1 MRGQTFAI
9 DRDAAIHFIHA
20 AVATPS
26 VTRFLM
32 VSYLASRRKQP
43 AWWSDAEWAAA
54 EDVNNRVLPRY
65 YQAKIAADEELYK
78 VAKQREGFVAINLRP
93 GTLTLEAAGGVEL
106 GRTKGSRGNASRE
119 SVARTADALLAS
131 EGLGNVWL
139 DLLDGDEPIDKA
151 VERVVRDGVDAAEG
165 ESL

>member
-1 MRGQTFAI
+1 
-9 DRDAAIHFIHA
+9 
-20 AVATPS
+20 
-26 VTRFLM
+26 M

-54 EDVNNRVLPRY
+54 EDVNNRILPRY
-65 YQAKIAADEELYK
+65 YQAKIAADEALYRA
-78 VAKQREGFVAINLRP
+78 AKQREGFVAINLRP
-93 GTLTLEAAGGVEL
+93 GTLTLEPAGGVEL
-106 GRTKGSRGNASRE
+106 GRTKGSRGNVSRE
-119 SVARTADALLAS
+119 SVAQVADALLAS

-139 DLLDGDEPIDKA
+139 DLLGGNEPIDEA